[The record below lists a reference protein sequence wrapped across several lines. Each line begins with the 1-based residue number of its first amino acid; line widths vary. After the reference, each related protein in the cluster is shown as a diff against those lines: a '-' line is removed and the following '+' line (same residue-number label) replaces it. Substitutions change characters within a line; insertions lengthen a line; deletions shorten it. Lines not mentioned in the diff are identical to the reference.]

1 MDCEFKSICAFAF
14 NAVITTIKYYRII
27 CRSQVNELGDFKRL
41 QGDVSLGE
49 PAEIIKTR
57 LQAQSPC
64 EQIRCAGNYARK
76 V

>member
-1 MDCEFKSICAFAF
+1 MRFCIQCGL
-14 NAVITTIKYYRII
+14 NNNKYYRII
-27 CRSQVNELGDFKRL
+27 CRSQINELSDFKRL

-57 LQAQSPC
+57 LQVQSPC